1 MAKLQLF
8 QNTQRKHFSWGLFFL
23 KLEILGCRPTT
34 LDKKNNFANTFQESS
49 KF

>member
-8 QNTQRKHFSWGLFFL
+8 QDNETKHFSWGLFSL
-23 KLEILGCRPTT
+23 KSEILGCRPKT
-34 LDKKNNFANTFQESS
+34 LEIKNNFANTFQEFL